1 MIEDTPSIP
10 EAAWT
15 PCGQFFGG
23 THYVLQEPTKDVP
36 QRGNILF
43 IHGIGS
49 YHSGFNR
56 LARYANDQGY
66 QTLQYDLIGRGFSH
80 PSANG
85 LYSEEEHIQQ
95 IVELI
100 NHVFGPE
107 PAEKIHVVAHSMG
120 GSLGTIFTSRHTS
133 LVKSLTLLAP
143 AGMMGYFPIGLVRS
157 ATCIHG
163 VLKDQLRDIK
173 KQEKIWAQEYV
184 RKGEQYDQLK
194 EETIRELSIMYT
206 HEKDKWID
214 AFVGCVLAFPMSD
227 ISANIRHIA
236 NQENFPVLLLW
247 GRQDKAVPYSN
258 KRKWTKLLKSTKCD
272 FKYKS
277 YDQAGHVFF
286 HECHE
291 EVQPEILNFINSH

>member
-1 MIEDTPSIP
+1 MIESTPSTAESSWVP
-10 EAAWT
+10 R
-15 PCGQFFGG
+15 GQFFGG
-23 THYVLQEPTKDVP
+23 THYVLQEPPKDGER
-36 QRGNILF
+36 RGKILF

-56 LARYANDQGY
+56 LACYANDQGY

-85 LYSEEEHIQQ
+85 QYGEEEHVQQ
-95 IVELI
+95 IVELLL
-100 NHVFGPE
+100 HLYGPE

-143 AGMMGYFPIGLVRS
+143 AGMMGYFPIGFVRS

-163 VLKDQLRDIK
+163 VLKDSLRDVK
-173 KQEKIWAQEYV
+173 KQEKIWAQEYL

-194 EETIRELSIMYT
+194 AETVRDMSIMYAN
-206 HEKDKWID
+206 EKDKWID

-227 ISANIRHIA
+227 ISAHIRKIA
-236 NQENFPVLLLW
+236 NQEHFPVLLLW
-247 GRQDKAVPYSN
+247 GRQDKSVPYSN
-258 KRKWTKLLKSTKCD
+258 KRKWTKLLKATKCD
-272 FKYKS
+272 FTYKS
-277 YDQAGHVFF
+277 YNQAGHVFF

-291 EVQPEILNFINSH
+291 EVQPEILNFITAH